1 MYHSYQENSVNGQL
15 SLRIGEPNFDK
26 YFFKNRSERFLTIA
40 WNRGE
45 EQTVW
50 VDEVAY
56 NFPKN
61 TILAL
66 MVNQSFR
73 FENPTDLVSW
83 QFNREF
89 YCIVDH
95 DREVSCVGFLFYG
108 MRDLLFI
115 NLDEKN
121 ATRLDLLVKVFADE
135 FETQDNIQ
143 GEMLRMMLKR
153 LIILVTRLAKE
164 QSLEPPMKESD
175 FDIVRKFNI
184 AVENH
189 YKTKHQVQEYAD
201 LLNKSPKTLSNLF
214 SIYNQK
220 SPLHIIHER
229 LSLEAR
235 RLLIYTDKSTKEIAF
250 ELGFEEVAHFSRF
263 FKKQIGQAPTDF
275 KLELKGH

>member
-1 MYHSYQENSVNGQL
+1 MKYTYQENAVDSVL
-15 SLRIGEPNFDK
+15 SLRIDEPIFDK
-26 YFFKNRSERFLTIA
+26 YFFKNRDERLLTIA

-45 EQTVW
+45 EQTAW

-56 NFPKN
+56 HFPKN
-61 TILAL
+61 SVLAL
-66 MVNQSFR
+66 MVNQSFK
-73 FENPTDLVSW
+73 FERPADLVSW

-153 LIILVTRLAKE
+153 LIIMVTRLAKE

-214 SIYNQK
+214 SIYNHK
-220 SPLHIIHER
+220 SPLQIIHER
-229 LSLEAR
+229 ISLEAK
-235 RLLIYTDKSTKEIAF
+235 RLLVYTDKSTKEIAF
-250 ELGFEEVAHFSRF
+250 ELGFVEVAHFSRF

-275 KLELKGH
+275 KLELRGH

>member
-1 MYHSYQENSVNGQL
+1 MKHIYQEDKVNSVL
-15 SLRIGEPNFDK
+15 LLRIDEPTFDK
-26 YFFKNRSERFLTIA
+26 YFFRNRSERLLTIA

-45 EQTVW
+45 EQTAW
-50 VDEVAY
+50 IDEVEY
-56 NFPKN
+56 HFPKN
-61 TILAL
+61 SILAL

-73 FENPTDLVSW
+73 FERPEDLVSW

-135 FETQDNIQ
+135 FETHDNIQ

-153 LIILVTRLAKE
+153 LIIIVTRLAKE

-214 SIYNQK
+214 SIYNHK
-220 SPLHIIHER
+220 SPLQIIHER
-229 LSLEAR
+229 ISLEAK
-235 RLLIYTDKSTKEIAF
+235 RLLIYTDKSSKEIAY

-263 FKKQIGQAPTDF
+263 FKKLIGQNPTDF
-275 KLELKGH
+275 KTEMRKH

>member
-1 MYHSYQENSVNGQL
+1 MKHIYQDNTVESVL
-15 SLRIGEPNFDK
+15 SLRINEESFEK
-26 YFFKNRSERFLTIA
+26 YFFKNRSERLLTIA

-45 EQTVW
+45 EQTAW

-56 NFPKN
+56 HFPKN

-73 FENPTDLVSW
+73 FERPADLVSW

-108 MRDLLFI
+108 IRDLLFI

-121 ATRLDLLVKVFADE
+121 ATRLDLLMKVFADE
-135 FETQDNIQ
+135 FETKDNIQ

-164 QSLEPPMKESD
+164 QSLELPMKEPD
-175 FDIVRKFNI
+175 FDIVRKFNL

-189 YKTKHQVQEYAD
+189 YKTKHQVQDYAD
-201 LLNKSPKTLSNLF
+201 MLNKSPKTLSNLF
-214 SIYNQK
+214 SIYNHK

-229 LSLEAR
+229 LSLEAK
-235 RLLIYTDKSTKEIAF
+235 RLLIYTDKSTKEIAY

-275 KLELKGH
+275 KLELRGR